1 MHGRRA
7 AAAVD
12 YHGAGF
18 GRGPVPEFCVDEATD
33 TAEAPA
39 VAWGTDVKI
48 PEFMRGQ
55 LRVEL
60 SRGEAELSVSVR
72 VPNDRTAGNGPDVVF
87 ECQAKVGEESAPY
100 TKTYIS
106 ARDRDDTF
114 HYRFPIG

>member
-1 MHGRRA
+1 M
-7 AAAVD
+7 
-12 YHGAGF
+12 
-18 GRGPVPEFCVDEATD
+18 
-33 TAEAPA
+33 
-39 VAWGTDVKI
+39 AWGTDVKI